1 MMPIT
6 SIARESRGVETK
18 HRANLSGAQGGN
30 QTIKAGSLDG
40 ATCGATEIIVDHFDI
55 GEAAS
60 TCDFNQLV
68 LAPLALQVQLNLQ
81 WRRQA
86 GHRRPPC
93 AGEQLPEGERHALS
107 SLASRL
113 ATPPAS
119 SRSRAIALSTA
130 RRSAGVMARNRTSS
144 RTSSSWRG
152 AVRLVCLQASS
163 VLRASANRASI
174 LRLLR
179 DDVAVRGDEA

>member
-40 ATCGATEIIVDHFDI
+40 ATCGATEIVVDHFDI

-68 LAPLALQVQLNLQ
+68 LAPLALQVQLNLL
-81 WRRQA
+81 WRRLA
-86 GHRRPPC
+86 DIDDRLALENHCWKESVMRCHRRPPALPPRPEPRHRSQHGLALRRCHCPKSHVVENEIELAWCPQGC
-93 AGEQLPEGERHALS
+93 A
-107 SLASRL
+107 
-113 ATPPAS
+113 
-119 SRSRAIALSTA
+119 
-130 RRSAGVMARNRTSS
+130 
-144 RTSSSWRG
+144 
-152 AVRLVCLQASS
+152 CK
-163 VLRASANRASI
+163 
-174 LRLLR
+174 
-179 DDVAVRGDEA
+179 